1 MKVGLLSC
9 TSMKQSYRCKAS
21 EMYQKSPRFA
31 LAYQYAK
38 KTCDVVFILSAKY
51 GLIHENTV
59 IDPYNETLNE
69 KTDRERMNWAQNVLF
84 DLKKVQS
91 LKDDE
96 FLIIA
101 GMNYCQYLL
110 PAIHQ
115 YERPLAGV
123 SLGNWVPV
131 LQTLINNLEQNKTGD
146 VCEQLHRYFNGIPRL
161 SWRDIDQIPF
171 DSGIYVMFEKG
182 ETYKGLDRVVRIG
195 THVSN
200 NRLKLRLKNHYL
212 TENKDGSIFRKNI
225 GLALLNREQSPYLD
239 IWNLDTSKP
248 DVLAKNTGKIDRD
261 YQARIEKQVT
271 KYLQSNITFVCIQ
284 VDDPSLRLRIEEGL
298 ISTLAHS
305 ADFEATEHWL
315 GRLNPKQKLAN
326 SALWNIQGLDA
337 RPLSADELS
346 TVLSAK
352 QRLLNKYL
360 ERIQIGPNPVSY
372 PAHQTEDQTVTDARL
387 STAEIRDYIAT
398 LLTRSKENG
407 KPYIDLVSGQ
417 IHRELG
423 LKNSMPS
430 VCHAM
435 RQVQK
440 SGDTVLRTTPSGNSS
455 TITIRYFLQTR

>member
-9 TSMKQSYRCKAS
+9 TSMKQSHRCKAS

-38 KTCDVVFILSAKY
+38 KTCEVVYILSAKY
-51 GLIHENTV
+51 GLIHENT
-59 IDPYNETLNE
+59 IIEPYNETLNE

-101 GMNYCQYLL
+101 GMKYCQFLL
-110 PAIHQ
+110 PAIHH

-131 LQTLINNLEQNKTGD
+131 LQKLIDNLDQNRAGD
-146 VCEQLHRYFNGIPRL
+146 ICEQLHVYFNGMPRL
-161 SWRDIDQIPF
+161 SWRDIEQIPF
-171 DSGIYVMFEKG
+171 ENGIYIMFEKG
-182 ETYKGLDRVVRIG
+182 ENYKGLDRIVRVG

-200 NRLKLRLKNHYL
+200 NRLKLRLRNHYL
-212 TENKDGSIFRKNI
+212 TENKDGSILRKNI
-225 GLALLNREQSPYLD
+225 GLALLNKEKNPYLD
-239 IWNLDTSKP
+239 IWNLDISKP
-248 DVLAKNTGKIDRD
+248 EAIAIYAGKINHD
-261 YQARIEKQVT
+261 YQARIERQVT
-271 KYLQSNITFVCIQ
+271 QYLQNNITFVCIQ
-284 VDDPSLRLRIEEGL
+284 VDDPSLRLRLEEGL

-305 ADFEATEHWL
+305 VDFYASDQWL

-326 SALWNIQGLDA
+326 SSLWNIQGLDA
-337 RPLSADELS
+337 RPLSDDELLML
-346 TVLSAK
+346 LSSNH
-352 QRLLNKYL
+352 RPLNKYPD
-360 ERIQIGPNPVSY
+360 RIQIAPQPVSY
-372 PAHQTEDQTVTDARL
+372 KVRPIEVQTVTGARH
-387 STAEIRDYIAT
+387 STAEIRDYIVT
-398 LLTRSKENG
+398 LLTKSKENG

-417 IHRELG
+417 IHRELR

-435 RQVQK
+435 RQVK
-440 SGDTVLRTTPSGNSS
+440 KAGDTVLKTTSSGNSS
-455 TITIRYFLQTR
+455 TITIRYYL